1 MFRAT
6 VRYGRLRHLGEF
18 SPADEQAAPR
28 ANAACVVRTDR
39 GLELGTVLAVR
50 AGTRHEREFVRVA
63 SADDLATARELEART
78 KRVHERAREHAT
90 KLGLSLHVLGVDLP
104 LSAERLVLHY
114 SAEERLDLRELARLL
129 QGEAGTKVELRQ
141 LGARERARACGG
153 AGVCGRTLCCSTFL
167 RELEPVTL
175 RMAKVQGFSLAP
187 DQTSGACGRLKC
199 CLRYENPLY
208 EESRAYLPRK
218 GMHVEARRASGEVVS
233 VDVLERKVTVRTRD
247 GWLVHLYAAEISAGR
262 ATMPVLETDSG
273 PEKRDSRWRGIT
285 DRLNIFRRRPGRLPD
300 TGGPGAEP
308 PNPSKEKPS

>member
-18 SPADEQAAPR
+18 SPTDEQASPR
-28 ANAACVVRTDR
+28 ARAACVVRTDR
-39 GLELGTVLAVR
+39 GLELGTVVAVR
-50 AGTRHEREFVRVA
+50 TAATKHEREFVRLA
-63 SADDLATARELEART
+63 TADDLATARELEART
-78 KRVHERAREHAT
+78 KRVHERAREQAT
-90 KLGLSLHVLGVDLP
+90 KLGLSLHVLGVDFP

-114 SAEERLDLRELARLL
+114 TAEERLDLRELARLL
-129 QGEAGTKVELRQ
+129 QGEVGTKVELRQ

-175 RMAKVQGFSLAP
+175 RMAKVQGFSLSP

-233 VDVLERKVTVRTRD
+233 VDVLQRKVTVRTRD
-247 GWLVHLYAAEISAGR
+247 GWLVPLYAAELAGGR
-262 ATMPVLETDSG
+262 TSMPEVETDSG
-273 PEKRDSRWRGIT
+273 SEKRDSRWRGIT
-285 DRLNIFRRRPGRLPD
+285 DRLNIFRRRPGKLGD
-300 TGGPGAEP
+300 TGAEP
-308 PNPSKEKPS
+308 PNPRGDKEKPS